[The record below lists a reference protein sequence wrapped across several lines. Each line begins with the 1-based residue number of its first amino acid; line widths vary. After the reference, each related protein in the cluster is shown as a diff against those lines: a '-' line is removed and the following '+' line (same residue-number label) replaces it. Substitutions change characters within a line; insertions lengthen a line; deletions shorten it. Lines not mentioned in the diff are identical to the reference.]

1 VNAASAVIRAAGAP
15 AMTERDADIEFDFF
29 DEPETEEAT
38 DRVRTPRRPP
48 PKGPRRP
55 IRPPQGLI
63 PMLRLAGLIAFLIL
77 AAVLLV
83 VGARGCAS
91 SGKHAKYQAY
101 IQDVRSIGKRSAQ
114 IGKDLN
120 AALSGTG
127 IKESDLE
134 SKISGLAAQ
143 EQQEVAQ
150 AVQLNPPGPLRVEH
164 DHLIEVLK
172 LRASGLSRL
181 ADAFRQ
187 TATAR
192 NATTSGRLIAAQ
204 ARLLVA
210 SDVNWD
216 FYFKEPTQLEL
227 QHQNISNIGGVP
239 DSSIIPNPDLASTQA
254 MTQVW
259 QRVHGAAT
267 GGTPGGKHGSAL
279 VSVTALPDHK
289 KLNPSGAA
297 SDNQITASTDLAF
310 QVAVSDSGDY
320 QEFNVGVTLTIQK
333 SPKPIVLRKK
343 IDVINAGET
352 KTVTFTNIDINGLFG
367 LPTTVKVDIEP
378 VPGET
383 TISNNSAEYKVI
395 FSLGG

>member
-1 VNAASAVIRAAGAP
+1 
-15 AMTERDADIEFDFF
+15 
-29 DEPETEEAT
+29 
-38 DRVRTPRRPP
+38 
-48 PKGPRRP
+48 
-55 IRPPQGLI
+55 
-63 PMLRLAGLIAFLIL
+63 MLRLAGLIAFVIL
-77 AAVLLV
+77 AVVLLV
-83 VGARGCAS
+83 VGLRGCAS
-91 SGKHAKYQAY
+91 SGKHAKYQGY
-101 IQDVRSIGKRSAQ
+101 IQDVRAIAKRSDQ
-114 IGKDLN
+114 IGTDLN
-120 AALSGTG
+120 SALSATG

-134 SKISGLAAQ
+134 AKLSSLAAQ

-150 AVQLNPPGPLRVEH
+150 AVQLKPPGPLQVEH

-192 NATTSGRLIAAQ
+192 NANTSGRLIADQ

-216 FYFKEPTQLEL
+216 FYFKEPTRLEL
-227 QHQNISNIGGVP
+227 QKQHISDIGNVP
-239 DSSIIPNPDLASTQA
+239 SSSIIPNPELASTQA

-259 QRVHGAAT
+259 RRVHGAAT
-267 GGTPGGKHGSAL
+267 GGTPSGKHGSAL
-279 VSVTALPDHK
+279 ISVTALPDGK
-289 KLNPSGAA
+289 KLNASGAA

-310 QVAVSDSGDY
+310 QVAVQDSGAF

-352 KTVTFTNIDINGLFG
+352 KTVTFTNINLTNLFG
-367 LPTTVKVDIEP
+367 LPTTVKVDVQP

-383 TISNNSAEYKVI
+383 VTSNNSADYKVI
-395 FSLGG
+395 FSVA